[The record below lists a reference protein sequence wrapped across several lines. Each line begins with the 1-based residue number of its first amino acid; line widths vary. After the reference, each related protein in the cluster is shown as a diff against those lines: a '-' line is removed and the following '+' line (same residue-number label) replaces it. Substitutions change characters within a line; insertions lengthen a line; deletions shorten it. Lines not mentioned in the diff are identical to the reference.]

1 MIEVNAAARIYKVRF
16 DDRVATYD
24 SDSVGDL
31 ELAYACT
38 VHKSQGNEFD
48 CVILPMFRGAPQLM
62 YRNLLYTAVTR
73 AKKLLIIVGDENA
86 LRMMTENNR
95 RILRYTG
102 LKTFLIE
109 C

>member
-1 MIEVNAAARIYKVRF
+1 
-16 DDRVATYD
+16 
-24 SDSVGDL
+24 
-31 ELAYACT
+31 
-38 VHKSQGNEFD
+38 
-48 CVILPMFRGAPQLM
+48 M

-86 LRMMTENNR
+86 LRTMTENNR

-109 C
+109 S